1 MPVSKAKSHPGG
13 YVAESKYAKGHRSG
27 QLCPLGCGPSLH
39 TARPCVLL
47 GDYMLRSLR
56 LAALLGSLLMAVA
69 ASARDID
76 AASYGYPL
84 TNPFE
89 ATIATTPPDKRPE
102 LPSDDDI
109 NQSDYSLNLR
119 PEREF
124 TLPDNFWA
132 VKKLKY
138 RLARQD
144 REAPLIFIIAGTGA
158 PYSSSINEYLK
169 KLFYQAGFH
178 VVQLSSPTSYDFM
191 SAASRF
197 ATPGISQEDAED
209 MYRVMQ
215 AVRAQHP
222 RLPVSDFYLTGYS
235 LGALDAAFV
244 SHLDETRRSFNFKR
258 VLLLN
263 PPVNLYTS
271 INNLD
276 KLVQTQVKGIDRS
289 TTFYELMLEKL
300 TRYFQDKGYIDLNDA
315 LLYDFQQSRQHL
327 SNEQMAMLI
336 GTSFRFSAADIAFT
350 SDLINRRGLIIPPKF
365 PITEGSS
372 LTPFFKRALQCD
384 FDCYMTEQV
393 IPMWRA
399 RTDGNSILQ
408 LVNQVSLY
416 ALEDYLRSSDKIA
429 VMHNADDVIL
439 GPGDIGFL
447 RKVFGER
454 LTLYPHGGHCGN
466 LNYRVNSD
474 AMLEFFRG

>member
-1 MPVSKAKSHPGG
+1 
-13 YVAESKYAKGHRSG
+13 
-27 QLCPLGCGPSLH
+27 
-39 TARPCVLL
+39 
-47 GDYMLRSLR
+47 MLRSLR
-56 LAALLGSLLMAVA
+56 LAALLGGLFLSA
-69 ASARDID
+69 AATARDID

-89 ATIATTPPDKRPE
+89 ATIATTPPEQRPT
-102 LPSDDDI
+102 LPKDEDI
-109 NQSDYSLNLR
+109 DQDDYSLNLR
-119 PEREF
+119 PERAF
-124 TLPDNFWA
+124 TLPDNFWP

-144 REAPLIFIIAGTGA
+144 HEAPLIFLIAGTGA
-158 PYSSSINEYLK
+158 SYSSSINEYLK
-169 KLFYQAGFH
+169 KLFYQAGYH
-178 VVQLSSPTSYDFM
+178 VVQLSSPTSWDFI

-215 AVRAQHP
+215 AVRAQHA
-222 RLPVSDFYLTGYS
+222 RLPVSEFYLTGYS

-244 SHLDETRRSFNFKR
+244 SRLDETRRSFNFKR

-263 PPVNLYTS
+263 PPVNLHTS
-271 INNLD
+271 ISNLD
-276 KLVQTQVKGIDRS
+276 KLVQTRVKGIDNG
-289 TTFYELMLEKL
+289 TTFYELMLHKL
-300 TRYFQDKGYIDLNDA
+300 TLYFRQKGYVDLNEA

-336 GTSFRFSAADIAFT
+336 GTSFRFSSADIAFT
-350 SDLINRRGLIIPPKF
+350 SDLINRRGLITPPKY
-365 PITEGSS
+365 PISEGSS

-384 FDCYMTEQV
+384 FDCYLTEQV

-399 RTDGNSILQ
+399 RSDGGSLLQ
-408 LVNQVSLY
+408 LIDQVSLY
-416 ALEDYLRSSDKIA
+416 ALEDYLASSPKIA

-447 RKVFGER
+447 RKVFGDR

>member
-1 MPVSKAKSHPGG
+1 
-13 YVAESKYAKGHRSG
+13 
-27 QLCPLGCGPSLH
+27 
-39 TARPCVLL
+39 
-47 GDYMLRSLR
+47 MLRPMRLVALLCGLL
-56 LAALLGSLLMAVA
+56 LAAA

-89 ATIATTPPDKRPE
+89 ATIATTPPEQRPT
-102 LPSDDDI
+102 LPNDEDI
-109 NQSDYSLNLR
+109 DQSDYSLNLR
-119 PEREF
+119 PERAF
-124 TLPDNFWA
+124 TLPDNFWP
-132 VKKLKY
+132 VRKLKY
-138 RLARQD
+138 RLAQQD
-144 REAPLIFIIAGTGA
+144 HEAPLIFLIAGTGA
-158 PYSSSINEYLK
+158 PYTSSINEYLK

-178 VVQLSSPTSYDFM
+178 VVQLSSPTSWDFM

-197 ATPGISQEDAED
+197 ATPGVSKDDAED
-209 MYRVMQ
+209 LYRVMQ

-271 INNLD
+271 VSNLD
-276 KLVQTQVKGIDRS
+276 KLVQTRVKGIDRS

-300 TRYFQDKGYIDLNDA
+300 TLYFQQKGYIDLNEA
-315 LLYDFQQSRQHL
+315 LLYDFQNSRQHL

-350 SDLINRRGLIIPPKF
+350 SDLVNRRGLIIPPKY

-384 FDCYMTEQV
+384 FECYITEQV

-399 RTDGNSILQ
+399 RTDGGSVLQ
-408 LVNQVSLY
+408 LIDQVSLY
-416 ALEDYLRSSDKIA
+416 ALADYLRDSPKIA

-447 RKVFGER
+447 RKVFGDR

>member
-1 MPVSKAKSHPGG
+1 
-13 YVAESKYAKGHRSG
+13 
-27 QLCPLGCGPSLH
+27 
-39 TARPCVLL
+39 
-47 GDYMLRSLR
+47 MLRTLR
-56 LAALLGSLLMAVA
+56 SAALLGGLLLSA
-69 ASARDID
+69 AATAQDID

-89 ATIATTPPDKRPE
+89 ATIATTPPELRPT
-102 LPSDDDI
+102 LPSDEDI
-109 NQSDYSLNLR
+109 DQDDYSLNLR
-119 PEREF
+119 PERSF
-124 TLPDNFWA
+124 TLPDNFWP
-132 VKKLKY
+132 VKKLRY

-144 REAPLIFIIAGTGA
+144 HAAPLIFLIAGTGA
-158 PYSSSINEYLK
+158 PFSSSINEYLK
-169 KLFYQAGFH
+169 KLYYQAGFH

-197 ATPGISQEDAED
+197 ATPGVSSEDAED

-222 RLPVSDFYLTGYS
+222 RLPVTEFHLSGYS

-244 SHLDETRRSFNFKR
+244 SKLDETRRSFNFKR

-271 INNLD
+271 ISNLD
-276 KLVQTQVKGIDRS
+276 KLVQTEVKGVS
-289 TTFYELMLEKL
+289 SNTTFYELMLSKL
-300 TRYFQDKGYIDLNDA
+300 TQYFRQKGYIDLNEA

-327 SNEQMAMLI
+327 SNEQMAMII

-350 SDLINRRGLIIPPKF
+350 SDLINRRGLIIPPKY
-365 PITEGSS
+365 PISEGSS

-384 FDCYMTEQV
+384 FDCYLSEQV

-399 RTDGNSILQ
+399 RSDGGSLLQ
-408 LVNQVSLY
+408 LNDQVSLY
-416 ALEDYLRSSDKIA
+416 ALKDYLQNSPKIA

-447 RKVFGER
+447 RQVFGDR

>member
-1 MPVSKAKSHPGG
+1 MF
-13 YVAESKYAKGHRSG
+13 
-27 QLCPLGCGPSLH
+27 
-39 TARPCVLL
+39 RP
-47 GDYMLRSLR
+47 LR
-56 LAALLGSLLMAVA
+56 LAALLGGLLLSAA
-69 ASARDID
+69 ASAADID
-76 AASYGYPL
+76 AATYGYPL

-89 ATIATTPPDKRPE
+89 ATIATTPPDLRPE
-102 LPSDDDI
+102 LPTDDDI
-109 NQSDYSLNLR
+109 TQNDYTLNMR
-119 PEREF
+119 PERAF
-124 TLPDNFWA
+124 TLPDNFWP
-132 VKKLKY
+132 VKKLTY

-144 REAPLIFIIAGTGA
+144 HEAPLIFLIAGTGA
-158 PYSSSINEYLK
+158 PYNASINEYLK
-169 KLFYQAGFH
+169 RLYYKAGFH

-197 ATPGISQEDAED
+197 ATPGISSEDAED
-209 MYRVMQ
+209 LYRVMQ
-215 AVRAQHP
+215 GVRAQHP
-222 RLPVSDFYLTGYS
+222 RLPVKEFYLSGYS

-244 SHLDETRRSFNFKR
+244 AHLDETRRSFNFKR

-271 INNLD
+271 ITNLD
-276 KLVQTQVKGIDRS
+276 RLVQTEVKGVTS
-289 TTFYELMLEKL
+289 HTNFYELVLNKL
-300 TRYFQDKGYIDLNDA
+300 TRYFQQKGYIDLNDA

-327 SNEQMAMLI
+327 SNEQMAMII
-336 GTSFRFSAADIAFT
+336 GSSFRFSAADIAFT

-384 FDCYMTEQV
+384 FDCYLTEQV

-399 RTDGNSILQ
+399 RTDGGSLLQ
-408 LVNQVSLY
+408 LIDQVSLY
-416 ALEDYLRSSDKIA
+416 ALQDYLSKTPKIA

-447 RKVFGER
+447 RKTFGDR

-474 AMLEFFRG
+474 DMLEFFRG